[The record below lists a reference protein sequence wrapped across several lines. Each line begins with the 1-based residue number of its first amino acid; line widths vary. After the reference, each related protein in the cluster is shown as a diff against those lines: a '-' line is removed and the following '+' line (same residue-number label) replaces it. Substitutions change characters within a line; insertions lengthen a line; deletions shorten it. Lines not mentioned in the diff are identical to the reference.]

1 MFPVIYSKNFDCFL
15 KPLKFREINFFI
27 QSQLFFRVGNVYEE
41 LEKIK
46 EENQKLKIT
55 LENNSIDPKRS
66 TPKEIDQLESSL
78 SQHEAKIHLLEG
90 EILPL
95 ENKNKQLISVNS
107 TLNAN
112 MAENETKISRLL
124 EHREETVETNDYLK
138 TRLDSGPTELRK
150 DTEVE
155 RMNLL
160 IQTNNDL
167 AGKVEDLTKKN
178 KQLEDVANNLINDCE
193 NSAVIDQLKSKIII
207 LETRLE
213 VLAKN
218 AKDPFAEI
226 EELGDKS
233 ILLSH
238 QLHKVRSGE
247 QSLLETEAGPST
259 VSKTKVENE
268 GEDAAAKD
276 DDIVEIP
283 ISWNELML
291 TNKELKAEL
300 CQRKIWQRS
309 LEEINKKV
317 EKKNVELEAEMLQ
330 LNSKLRIQEN
340 SQEQIKKSGIDG
352 EATVGNIS
360 NQLKHEQAMY
370 LKLSTK
376 HRNLLNDMNKITSE
390 NANLLDN
397 IEKIRTANS
406 DLEAKIRDKETMIL
420 ELDTEVEQ
428 LKRIINKSKM
438 EELNKMS
445 NKELDEGNEEGARRK
460 ISELEAEI
468 VQLKENIR
476 NQESLIHETNKRTE
490 ELEELRKEK
499 NLVVELRAKIKIQ
512 ESEIEEIR
520 RAKDQNKGNEEQ
532 ARKNISELETEVAQL
547 RAKIQIQEFKMDEM
561 NMRSKALE
569 EESKELARLKASNLE
584 NEVMKLKEKIMNQDL
599 EIEEVNNRAKELDE
613 ENEELATKTGVME
626 FENDKL
632 AARIKELQQKLNTEE
647 NTCSKLRQSA
657 TKLQE
662 ELNENNKQRIKEVSA
677 DRDLLHRLEEM
688 CTQLRQNTTTL
699 QEEINEKNKQLAEM
713 SANRDRLH
721 QSEENCTQ
729 LRQNTIKLQD
739 ELNDKN
745 KHIEKASADK
755 DRLEKDQQ
763 RLETEKSLLQSRL
776 DAAESRLKKEKK
788 SRENI
793 KEQIDEIER
802 QFEHE
807 KKVLSIEVAQLK
819 LNIETKDQTV
829 KKEIVRSSRLKEQLS
844 RNDSALQDAEKR
856 ISEKDI
862 LIKKLEEK
870 IESVNTRLANL
881 ESVKLAKPETQA
893 KEVQTPHCSE
903 TVSEASAR
911 QLGDGGE
918 TIEAK
923 ETRGTEQ
930 EEGSKETRE
939 GVMKRKLD
947 EDLEEENKKL
957 RKEVKRLR

>member
-1 MFPVIYSKNFDCFL
+1 MFPVIYRKNFDFFL
-15 KPLKFREINFFI
+15 IPLKFREINFFI

-138 TRLDSGPTELRK
+138 TRVDSGPTELRK

-218 AKDPFAEI
+218 AKDPFA
-226 EELGDKS
+226 ELGDKS

-309 LEEINKKV
+309 LEEINKRV

-406 DLEAKIRDKETMIL
+406 DLEAKIRDKEIIIL

-547 RAKIQIQEFKMDEM
+547 RAKIQIQEFKMVEM
-561 NMRSKALE
+561 NKRSKALE

-584 NEVMKLKEKIMNQDL
+584 NEVMKLKEKIKNQDL

-632 AARIKELQQKLNTEE
+632 ATRIKELQQKLNTEE

-893 KEVQTPHCSE
+893 KEVQTPHCFE

>member
-1 MFPVIYSKNFDCFL
+1 M
-15 KPLKFREINFFI
+15 
-27 QSQLFFRVGNVYEE
+27 
-41 LEKIK
+41 
-46 EENQKLKIT
+46 
-55 LENNSIDPKRS
+55 ENNSIDPKRS

-95 ENKNKQLISVNS
+95 ENKNKQLISVNN

-112 MAENETKISRLL
+112 MAENETKTSRLL
-124 EHREETVETNDYLK
+124 EHRKETVETKNYLK
-138 TRLDSGPTELRK
+138 TRLDSGTTELRK

-167 AGKVEDLTKKN
+167 VGKVEDLTKKN

-193 NSAVIDQLKSKIII
+193 NSAVIDHLKSKIII

-218 AKDPFAEI
+218 AKDPFAELQ
-226 EELGDKS
+226 ELGDKS

-238 QLHKVRSGE
+238 QLHKVSSGE

-360 NQLKHEQAMY
+360 NQLKHQQAMY

-376 HRNLLNDMNKITSE
+376 HRNLLNDMNKMTSK

-406 DLEAKIRDKETMIL
+406 DLEAKIRDKATMIS

-428 LKRIINKSKM
+428 LKRIINKSKR
-438 EELNKMS
+438 EELNKMT

-460 ISELEAEI
+460 IFELETEI

-499 NLVVELRAKIKIQ
+499 NLVVELNSKIKIQ

-520 RAKDQNKGNEEQ
+520 RRAQEQNKSNEEQ
-532 ARKNISELETEVAQL
+532 ARKNVSELETEVAQL
-547 RAKIQIQEFKMDEM
+547 RAKIQIQEFNMDEM
-561 NMRSKALE
+561 NKRSKALE
-569 EESKELARLKASNLE
+569 EESKELARQKASNLE
-584 NEVMKLKEKIMNQDL
+584 NVIKLKEKIKNQDL
-599 EIEEVNNRAKELDE
+599 EIEEINKRAKELDE

-632 AARIKELQQKLNTEE
+632 ATRIKELQQKLNTEE

-662 ELNENNKQRIKEVSA
+662 ELNENNKQRIEEVSA

-688 CTQLRQNTTTL
+688 CTHLRQNTTTL

-729 LRQNTIKLQD
+729 LRQITTKLQD

-776 DAAESRLKKEKK
+776 DAAESRLKNEKK

-856 ISEKDI
+856 VSEKDI

-870 IESVNTRLANL
+870 IESLNTRLANL

-893 KEVQTPHCSE
+893 KGVQTPHCSE

-923 ETRGTEQ
+923 ETRGTKQ

>member
-1 MFPVIYSKNFDCFL
+1 MFPVIYRKNFDFFL
-15 KPLKFREINFFI
+15 IPLKFREINFFI

-46 EENQKLKIT
+46 EENQKLKNT

-138 TRLDSGPTELRK
+138 TRLDSGSTELRK

-218 AKDPFAEI
+218 AKDPFA
-226 EELGDKS
+226 ELGDKS

-376 HRNLLNDMNKITSE
+376 HRNLLNDMKKIISE

-438 EELNKMS
+438 EELNKMT

-584 NEVMKLKEKIMNQDL
+584 NEVMKLKEKIKNQDL

-893 KEVQTPHCSE
+893 KEVQTPHCFE

-923 ETRGTEQ
+923 ESRGTEQ